1 MNKNKKVRFLERS
14 TPPHIFTLIL
24 LASISALTMNI
35 FLPSLPTIAAD
46 LNSST
51 SILGL
56 SVGIY
61 LASSALLQLII
72 GPFSDQFGR
81 RPLILCSLIIFCLST
96 LATVFV
102 TTATQF
108 LILRVLQAISASCM
122 VLARAIVRD
131 TTDSIEKAGSKIAYV
146 TMGMALVPM
155 VGPAIGGLLDYQY
168 GWTASFWVLCLLGAG
183 ILVISFFDVG
193 ETLSD
198 TSQGFLEQIKTYPS
212 LLRSKRF
219 WAYCLSSAFVSGA
232 FFSYLGGAPFVGNEV
247 FGLEPR
253 ELGIW
258 FGAPAIGYV
267 LGNFLSGRFSTK
279 VGLDKMIF
287 FGVTIALIGVSI
299 SFIISYLGLGSILS
313 FFGLMT
319 LVGLGNGM
327 SIPNATA
334 AMMSVNPK
342 LAGTAAGLGSAIMIG
357 GGAGL
362 SAIAN
367 FILQPGSSE
376 LPLIFLMWLSVF
388 CGLCAVNYVIY
399 RNKKLDIENIATKQT
414 LNNQDVKK
422 I

>member
-1 MNKNKKVRFLERS
+1 MSRYKKIRFLDRT

-35 FLPSLPTIAAD
+35 FLPSLPNIAAS
-46 LNSST
+46 LGSST

-81 RPLILCSLIIFCLST
+81 RPLILWSLIIFCLST

-102 TTATQF
+102 TNTAQF
-108 LILRVLQAISASCM
+108 LILRIFQAISASCM

-131 TTDSIEKAGSKIAYV
+131 TTESVEQAGSQIAYV
-146 TMGMALVPM
+146 TMGMAFVPM
-155 VGPAIGGLLDYQY
+155 IGPAIGGLLDYQY
-168 GWTASFWVLCLLGAG
+168 GWTASFWILCLLGSM
-183 ILVISFFDVG
+183 IFLISYFDVG
-193 ETLSD
+193 ETLPEN
-198 TSQGFLEQIKTYPS
+198 SQGFLEQIRTYPS

-247 FGLEPR
+247 FGLSPKD
-253 ELGIW
+253 LGIW
-258 FGAPAIGYV
+258 FGAPAVGYI
-267 LGNFLSGRFSTK
+267 LGNFLSGRFSTII
-279 VGLDKMIF
+279 GLDKMIF
-287 FGVTIALIGVSI
+287 FGVIIALTGVSI
-299 SFIISYLGLGSILS
+299 SFIISYLGFGSILS
-313 FFGLMT
+313 FFGLMS

-367 FILQPGSSE
+367 FILKPGSSE
-376 LPLIFLMWLSVF
+376 LPLIILMWLSVF
-388 CGLCAVNYVIY
+388 SGLCAVNYVIY
-399 RNKKLDIENIATKQT
+399 RNKKINAENVFENKHT
-414 LNNQDVKK
+414 
-422 I
+422 

>member
-1 MNKNKKVRFLERS
+1 MQKYKDVRFLNRS
-14 TPPHIFTLIL
+14 TPPHILTLIL

-35 FLPSLPTIAAD
+35 FLPSLPNIASE

-61 LASSALLQLII
+61 LASSAVLQLII

-81 RPLILCSLIIFCLST
+81 RPLILWSLIIFCIST

-102 TTATQF
+102 TNTAQF
-108 LILRVLQAISASCM
+108 LILRIFQAISASCM

-131 TTDSIEKAGSKIAYV
+131 TTESIEKAGSKIAYV

-168 GWTASFWVLCLLGAG
+168 GWEASFWLLF
-183 ILVISFFDVG
+183 ILGLVILIISFFDVG

-198 TSQGFLEQIKTYPS
+198 HNQSFLQQISTYPS

-219 WAYCLSSAFVSGA
+219 WGYCLSSAFVSGA

-247 FGLEPR
+247 FGLEPKD
-253 ELGIW
+253 LGFW

-279 VGLDKMIF
+279 IGLDKMIF
-287 FGVTIALIGVSI
+287 LGVTTALFGVSI
-299 SFIISYLGLGSILS
+299 SLTISLLDHGSVLS

-334 AMMSVNPK
+334 AMMSINPK

-357 GGAGL
+357 GGAAL

-367 FILQPGSSE
+367 FILIPGSSE
-376 LPLIFLMWLSVF
+376 IPLIMLMWTSVF
-388 CGLCAVNYVIY
+388 CGLCSVAYVSY
-399 RNKKLDIENIATKQT
+399 RKKT
-414 LNNQDVKK
+414 LEV
-422 I
+422 

>member
-1 MNKNKKVRFLERS
+1 MQKYKDVRFLNRS
-14 TPPHIFTLIL
+14 TPPHILTLIL

-35 FLPSLPTIAAD
+35 FLPSLPNIASE

-61 LASSALLQLII
+61 LASSAVLQLII

-81 RPLILCSLIIFCLST
+81 RPLILWSLIIFCIST

-102 TTATQF
+102 TNTAQF
-108 LILRVLQAISASCM
+108 LILRIFQAISASCM

-131 TTDSIEKAGSKIAYV
+131 TTESIEKAGSKIAYV

-168 GWTASFWVLCLLGAG
+168 GWEASFWLLF
-183 ILVISFFDVG
+183 ILGLVILIISFFDVG

-198 TSQGFLEQIKTYPS
+198 HNQSFLQQISTYPS

-219 WAYCLSSAFVSGA
+219 WGYCLSSAFVSGA

-247 FGLEPR
+247 FGLEPKD
-253 ELGIW
+253 LGFW

-279 VGLDKMIF
+279 IGLDKMIF
-287 FGVTIALIGVSI
+287 LGVTTALFGVSVSLTISL
-299 SFIISYLGLGSILS
+299 LDHGSVLS

-334 AMMSVNPK
+334 AMMSINPK

-367 FILQPGSSE
+367 FILIHGSSE
-376 LPLIFLMWLSVF
+376 IPLIMLMWTSVF
-388 CGLCAVNYVIY
+388 CGLCSVAYVSY
-399 RNKKLDIENIATKQT
+399 RKKT
-414 LNNQDVKK
+414 LEV
-422 I
+422 

>member
-1 MNKNKKVRFLERS
+1 MQKYKDVRFLNRS
-14 TPPHIFTLIL
+14 TPPHILTLIL

-35 FLPSLPTIAAD
+35 FLPSLPNIASE

-61 LASSALLQLII
+61 LASSAVLQLII

-81 RPLILCSLIIFCLST
+81 RPLILWSLIIFCIST

-102 TTATQF
+102 TNTAQF
-108 LILRVLQAISASCM
+108 LILRIFQAISASCM

-131 TTDSIEKAGSKIAYV
+131 TTESIEKAGSKIAYV

-168 GWTASFWVLCLLGAG
+168 GWEASFWLLF
-183 ILVISFFDVG
+183 ILGLVILIISFFDVG

-198 TSQGFLEQIKTYPS
+198 HNQSFLQQISTYPS

-219 WAYCLSSAFVSGA
+219 WGYCLSSAFVSGA

-247 FGLEPR
+247 FGLEPKD
-253 ELGIW
+253 LGFW
-258 FGAPAIGYV
+258 FGAPAVGYV

-279 VGLDKMIF
+279 IGLDKMIF
-287 FGVTIALIGVSI
+287 LGVTTALFGVSI
-299 SFIISYLGLGSILS
+299 SLTISLLDHGSVLS

-334 AMMSVNPK
+334 AMMSINPK

-367 FILQPGSSE
+367 FILIPGSSE
-376 LPLIFLMWLSVF
+376 IPLIMLMWTSVF
-388 CGLCAVNYVIY
+388 CGLCSVAYVSY
-399 RNKKLDIENIATKQT
+399 RKKT
-414 LNNQDVKK
+414 LEV
-422 I
+422 

>member
-1 MNKNKKVRFLERS
+1 MQKYKDVRFLNRS
-14 TPPHIFTLIL
+14 TPPHILTLIL

-35 FLPSLPTIAAD
+35 FLPSLPNIASE

-61 LASSALLQLII
+61 LASSAVLQLII

-81 RPLILCSLIIFCLST
+81 RPLILWSLIIFCIST

-102 TTATQF
+102 TNTAQF
-108 LILRVLQAISASCM
+108 LILRIFQAISASCM

-131 TTDSIEKAGSKIAYV
+131 TTESIEKAGSKIAYV

-168 GWTASFWVLCLLGAG
+168 GWEASFWLLF
-183 ILVISFFDVG
+183 ILGLVILIISFFDVG

-198 TSQGFLEQIKTYPS
+198 HNQSFLQQISTYPS

-219 WAYCLSSAFVSGA
+219 WGYCLSSAFVSGA

-247 FGLEPR
+247 FGLEPKD
-253 ELGIW
+253 LGFW

-267 LGNFLSGRFSTK
+267 LGNFLSGSFSTK
-279 VGLDKMIF
+279 IGLDKMIF
-287 FGVTIALIGVSI
+287 LGVTTALFGVSI
-299 SFIISYLGLGSILS
+299 SLTISLLDHGSVLS

-334 AMMSVNPK
+334 AMMSINPK

-367 FILQPGSSE
+367 FILIPGSSE
-376 LPLIFLMWLSVF
+376 IPLIMLMWTSVF
-388 CGLCAVNYVIY
+388 CGLCSVAYVSY
-399 RNKKLDIENIATKQT
+399 RKKT
-414 LNNQDVKK
+414 LEV
-422 I
+422 

>member
-1 MNKNKKVRFLERS
+1 MSRYKKIRFLDRTS
-14 TPPHIFTLIL
+14 PPHIFTLIL

-35 FLPSLPTIAAD
+35 FLPSLPNIAAS
-46 LNSST
+46 LGSST

-81 RPLILCSLIIFCLST
+81 RPLILWSLIIFCLST

-102 TTATQF
+102 TNTAQF
-108 LILRVLQAISASCM
+108 LILRIFQAISASCM

-131 TTDSIEKAGSKIAYV
+131 TTESVEQAGSQIAYV
-146 TMGMALVPM
+146 TMGMAFVPM
-155 VGPAIGGLLDYQY
+155 IGPAIGGLLDYQY
-168 GWTASFWVLCLLGAG
+168 GWTASFWILCLLGSM
-183 ILVISFFDVG
+183 IFLISYFDVG
-193 ETLSD
+193 ETLPEN
-198 TSQGFLEQIKTYPS
+198 SQGFLEQIRTYPS

-219 WAYCLSSAFVSGA
+219 WAYSLSSAFVSGA

-247 FGLEPR
+247 FGLSPKD
-253 ELGIW
+253 LGIW
-258 FGAPAIGYV
+258 FGAPAVGYI

-279 VGLDKMIF
+279 IGLDKMIF
-287 FGVTIALIGVSI
+287 FGVIIALTGVSI
-299 SFIISYLGLGSILS
+299 SFMISYLGFGSILS
-313 FFGLMT
+313 FFGLMS

-367 FILQPGSSE
+367 FILKPGGSE
-376 LPLIFLMWLSVF
+376 LPLIILMWLSVF
-388 CGLCAVNYVIY
+388 SGLCTVNYVIY
-399 RNKKLDIENIATKQT
+399 RNKKINAKNVFENKHI
-414 LNNQDVKK
+414 
-422 I
+422 

>member
-1 MNKNKKVRFLERS
+1 MQKYKDVRFLNRS
-14 TPPHIFTLIL
+14 TPPHILTLIL

-35 FLPSLPTIAAD
+35 FLPSLPNIASE

-61 LASSALLQLII
+61 LASSAVLQLII

-81 RPLILCSLIIFCLST
+81 RPLILWSLIIFCIST

-102 TTATQF
+102 TNTAQF
-108 LILRVLQAISASCM
+108 LILRIFQAISASCM

-131 TTDSIEKAGSKIAYV
+131 TTESIEKAGSKIAYV

-168 GWTASFWVLCLLGAG
+168 GWEASFWLLFLLG
-183 ILVISFFDVG
+183 LVILIIAFFDVG

-198 TSQGFLEQIKTYPS
+198 HNQSFLQQISTYPS

-219 WAYCLSSAFVSGA
+219 WGYCLSSAFVSGA

-247 FGLEPR
+247 FGLEPKD
-253 ELGIW
+253 LGFW

-279 VGLDKMIF
+279 IGLDKMIF
-287 FGVTIALIGVSI
+287 LGVTTALFGVSVSLTISL
-299 SFIISYLGLGSILS
+299 LDHGSVLS

-334 AMMSVNPK
+334 AMMSINPK

-357 GGAGL
+357 GGAAL

-367 FILQPGSSE
+367 FILIPGSSE
-376 LPLIFLMWLSVF
+376 IPLIMLMWTSVF
-388 CGLCAVNYVIY
+388 CGLCSVAYVSY
-399 RNKKLDIENIATKQT
+399 RKKT
-414 LNNQDVKK
+414 LEL
-422 I
+422 

>member
-1 MNKNKKVRFLERS
+1 MSRYKKIRFLDRTS
-14 TPPHIFTLIL
+14 PPHIFTLIL

-35 FLPSLPTIAAD
+35 FLPSLPNIAVS
-46 LNSST
+46 LGSST

-81 RPLILCSLIIFCLST
+81 RPLILWSLIIFCLST

-102 TTATQF
+102 TNTAQF
-108 LILRVLQAISASCM
+108 LILRIFQAISASCM

-131 TTDSIEKAGSKIAYV
+131 TTESVEQAGSQIAYV
-146 TMGMALVPM
+146 TMGMAFVPM
-155 VGPAIGGLLDYQY
+155 IGPAIGGLLDYQY
-168 GWTASFWVLCLLGAG
+168 GWTASFWILCLLGSM
-183 ILVISFFDVG
+183 IFLISYFDVG
-193 ETLSD
+193 ETLPEN
-198 TSQGFLEQIKTYPS
+198 SQGFLEQIRTYPS

-247 FGLEPR
+247 FGLSPKD
-253 ELGIW
+253 LGIW
-258 FGAPAIGYV
+258 FGAPAVGYI

-279 VGLDKMIF
+279 IGLDKMIF
-287 FGVTIALIGVSI
+287 FGVIIALTGVSI
-299 SFIISYLGLGSILS
+299 SFMISYLGFGSILS
-313 FFGLMT
+313 FFGLMS

-367 FILQPGSSE
+367 FILKPGGSE
-376 LPLIFLMWLSVF
+376 LPLIILMWLSVF
-388 CGLCAVNYVIY
+388 SGLCTVNYVIY
-399 RNKKLDIENIATKQT
+399 RNKKINAEN
-414 LNNQDVKK
+414 VF
-422 I
+422 

>member
-1 MNKNKKVRFLERS
+1 MQKYKDVRFLNRS
-14 TPPHIFTLIL
+14 TPPHILTLIL

-35 FLPSLPTIAAD
+35 FLPSLPNIASE

-61 LASSALLQLII
+61 LASSAVLQLII

-81 RPLILCSLIIFCLST
+81 RPLILWSLIIFCIST
-96 LATVFV
+96 LATVFI
-102 TTATQF
+102 TNTAQF
-108 LILRVLQAISASCM
+108 LILRIFQAISASCM

-131 TTDSIEKAGSKIAYV
+131 TTESIEKAGSKIAYV

-168 GWTASFWVLCLLGAG
+168 GWEASFWLLF
-183 ILVISFFDVG
+183 ILGLVILIISFFDVG

-198 TSQGFLEQIKTYPS
+198 HNQSFLQQISTYPS

-219 WAYCLSSAFVSGA
+219 WGYCLSSAFVSGA

-247 FGLEPR
+247 FGLEPKD
-253 ELGIW
+253 LGFW

-279 VGLDKMIF
+279 IGLDKMIF
-287 FGVTIALIGVSI
+287 LGVTTALFGVSI
-299 SFIISYLGLGSILS
+299 SLTISLLDHGSVLS

-334 AMMSVNPK
+334 AMMSINPK

-367 FILQPGSSE
+367 FILIPGSSE
-376 LPLIFLMWLSVF
+376 IPLIMLMWTSVF
-388 CGLCAVNYVIY
+388 CGLCSVAYVSY
-399 RNKKLDIENIATKQT
+399 RKKT
-414 LNNQDVKK
+414 LEV
-422 I
+422 

>member
-1 MNKNKKVRFLERS
+1 MQKYKDVRFLNRS
-14 TPPHIFTLIL
+14 TPPHILTLIL

-35 FLPSLPTIAAD
+35 FLPSLPNIASE

-61 LASSALLQLII
+61 LASSAVLQLII

-81 RPLILCSLIIFCLST
+81 RPLILWSLIIFCIST

-102 TTATQF
+102 TNTAQF
-108 LILRVLQAISASCM
+108 LILRVFQAISASCM

-131 TTDSIEKAGSKIAYV
+131 TTESIEKAGSKIAYV

-168 GWTASFWVLCLLGAG
+168 GWEASFWLLF
-183 ILVISFFDVG
+183 ILGLVILIISFFDVG

-198 TSQGFLEQIKTYPS
+198 HNQSFLEQISTYPS

-219 WAYCLSSAFVSGA
+219 WGYCLSSAFVSGA

-247 FGLEPR
+247 FGLEPKD
-253 ELGIW
+253 LGFW

-279 VGLDKMIF
+279 IGLDKMIF
-287 FGVTIALIGVSI
+287 LGVTTALFGVSVSLTISL
-299 SFIISYLGLGSILS
+299 LDHGSVLS

-334 AMMSVNPK
+334 AMMSINPK

-367 FILQPGSSE
+367 FILIPGSSE
-376 LPLIFLMWLSVF
+376 IPLIMLMWTSVF
-388 CGLCAVNYVIY
+388 CGLCSVAYVSY
-399 RNKKLDIENIATKQT
+399 RKKT
-414 LNNQDVKK
+414 LEV
-422 I
+422 

>member
-1 MNKNKKVRFLERS
+1 MQKYKDVRFLNRS
-14 TPPHIFTLIL
+14 TPPHILTLIL

-35 FLPSLPTIAAD
+35 FLPSLPNIASE

-61 LASSALLQLII
+61 LASSAVLQLII

-81 RPLILCSLIIFCLST
+81 RPLILWSLIIFCIST

-102 TTATQF
+102 TNTAQF
-108 LILRVLQAISASCM
+108 LILRIFQAISASCM

-131 TTDSIEKAGSKIAYV
+131 TTESIEKAGSKIAYV

-168 GWTASFWVLCLLGAG
+168 GWEASFWLLF
-183 ILVISFFDVG
+183 ILGLVILIISFFDVG

-198 TSQGFLEQIKTYPS
+198 HNQSFLEQISTYPS

-219 WAYCLSSAFVSGA
+219 WGYCLSSAFVSGA

-247 FGLEPR
+247 FGLEPKD
-253 ELGIW
+253 LGFW
-258 FGAPAIGYV
+258 FGAPAVGYV
-267 LGNFLSGRFSTK
+267 LGNFLSGSFSTK
-279 VGLDKMIF
+279 IGLDKMIF
-287 FGVTIALIGVSI
+287 LGVTTALFGVSI
-299 SFIISYLGLGSILS
+299 SMTISLLDHGSVLS

-334 AMMSVNPK
+334 AMMSINPK

-367 FILQPGSSE
+367 FILIPGSSE
-376 LPLIFLMWLSVF
+376 IPLIMLMWTSVF
-388 CGLCAVNYVIY
+388 CGLCSVAYVSY
-399 RNKKLDIENIATKQT
+399 RKKT
-414 LNNQDVKK
+414 LEV
-422 I
+422 

>member
-1 MNKNKKVRFLERS
+1 MSRYKKIRFLDRTS
-14 TPPHIFTLIL
+14 PPHIFTLIL

-35 FLPSLPTIAAD
+35 FLPSLPNIAAS
-46 LNSST
+46 LGSST

-81 RPLILCSLIIFCLST
+81 RPLILWSLIIFCLST

-102 TTATQF
+102 TNTAQF
-108 LILRVLQAISASCM
+108 LILRIFQAISASCM

-131 TTDSIEKAGSKIAYV
+131 TTESVEQAGSQIAYV
-146 TMGMALVPM
+146 TMGMAFVPM
-155 VGPAIGGLLDYQY
+155 IGPAIGGLLDYQY
-168 GWTASFWVLCLLGAG
+168 GWTASFWILCLLGS
-183 ILVISFFDVG
+183 IIFLISYFDVG
-193 ETLSD
+193 ETLPEN
-198 TSQGFLEQIKTYPS
+198 SQGFLEQIRTYPS

-247 FGLEPR
+247 FGLSPKD
-253 ELGIW
+253 LGIW
-258 FGAPAIGYV
+258 FGAPAVGYI

-279 VGLDKMIF
+279 IGLDKMIF
-287 FGVTIALIGVSI
+287 FGVIIALTGVSI
-299 SFIISYLGLGSILS
+299 SFMISYLGFGSILS
-313 FFGLMT
+313 FFGLMS

-367 FILQPGSSE
+367 FILKPGGSE
-376 LPLIFLMWLSVF
+376 LPLIILMWLSVF
-388 CGLCAVNYVIY
+388 FGLCTVNYVIY
-399 RNKKLDIENIATKQT
+399 RNKKINAENVFENKHT
-414 LNNQDVKK
+414 
-422 I
+422 

>member
-1 MNKNKKVRFLERS
+1 MQKYKDVRFLNRS
-14 TPPHIFTLIL
+14 TPPHILTLIL

-35 FLPSLPTIAAD
+35 FLPSLPNIASE

-61 LASSALLQLII
+61 LASSAVLQLII

-81 RPLILCSLIIFCLST
+81 RPLILWSLIIFCIST
-96 LATVFV
+96 LATVFI
-102 TTATQF
+102 TNTAQF
-108 LILRVLQAISASCM
+108 LILRIFQAISASCM

-131 TTDSIEKAGSKIAYV
+131 TTESIEKAGSKIAYV

-168 GWTASFWVLCLLGAG
+168 GWEASFWLLF
-183 ILVISFFDVG
+183 ILGLVILIISFFDIG

-198 TSQGFLEQIKTYPS
+198 HNQSFLEQISTYPS

-219 WAYCLSSAFVSGA
+219 WGYCLSSAFVSGA

-247 FGLEPR
+247 FGLEPKV
-253 ELGIW
+253 LGFW
-258 FGAPAIGYV
+258 FGAPAVGYV
-267 LGNFLSGRFSTK
+267 LGNFLSGSFSTK
-279 VGLDKMIF
+279 IGLDKMIF
-287 FGVTIALIGVSI
+287 LGVTTALFGVSI
-299 SFIISYLGLGSILS
+299 SLTISLLDHGSVLS

-334 AMMSVNPK
+334 AMMSINPK

-367 FILQPGSSE
+367 FILIPGSSE
-376 LPLIFLMWLSVF
+376 IPLIMLMWTSVF
-388 CGLCAVNYVIY
+388 CGLCSVAYVSY
-399 RNKKLDIENIATKQT
+399 RKKT
-414 LNNQDVKK
+414 LEV
-422 I
+422 

>member
-1 MNKNKKVRFLERS
+1 MQKYKDVRFLNRS
-14 TPPHIFTLIL
+14 TPPHILTLIL

-35 FLPSLPTIAAD
+35 FLPSLPNIASE

-61 LASSALLQLII
+61 LASSAVLQLII

-81 RPLILCSLIIFCLST
+81 RPLILWSLIIFCIST

-102 TTATQF
+102 TNTAQF
-108 LILRVLQAISASCM
+108 LILRIFQAISASCM

-131 TTDSIEKAGSKIAYV
+131 TTESIEKAGSKIAYV

-168 GWTASFWVLCLLGAG
+168 GWEASFWLLF
-183 ILVISFFDVG
+183 ILGLVILIISFFDVG

-198 TSQGFLEQIKTYPS
+198 HNQSFLQQISTYPS

-219 WAYCLSSAFVSGA
+219 WGYCLSSAFVSGA

-247 FGLEPR
+247 FGLEPKD
-253 ELGIW
+253 LGFW
-258 FGAPAIGYV
+258 FGAPAVGYV

-279 VGLDKMIF
+279 IGLDKMIF
-287 FGVTIALIGVSI
+287 LGVTTALFGVSI
-299 SFIISYLGLGSILS
+299 SMTISLLDHGSVLS

-334 AMMSVNPK
+334 AMMSINPK

-357 GGAGL
+357 GGAAL

-367 FILQPGSSE
+367 FILIPGSSE
-376 LPLIFLMWLSVF
+376 IPLIMLMWTSVF
-388 CGLCAVNYVIY
+388 CGLCSVAYVSY
-399 RNKKLDIENIATKQT
+399 RKKT
-414 LNNQDVKK
+414 LEV
-422 I
+422 

>member
-1 MNKNKKVRFLERS
+1 MIMSRYKKIRFLDRTS
-14 TPPHIFTLIL
+14 PPHIFTLIL

-35 FLPSLPTIAAD
+35 FLPSLPNIAAS
-46 LNSST
+46 LGSST

-81 RPLILCSLIIFCLST
+81 RPLILWSLIIFCLST

-102 TTATQF
+102 TNTAQF
-108 LILRVLQAISASCM
+108 LILRIFQAISASCM

-131 TTDSIEKAGSKIAYV
+131 TTESVEQAGSQIAYV
-146 TMGMALVPM
+146 TMGMAFVPM
-155 VGPAIGGLLDYQY
+155 IGPAIGGLLDYQY
-168 GWTASFWVLCLLGAG
+168 GWTASFWILCLLGSM
-183 ILVISFFDVG
+183 IFLISYFDVG
-193 ETLSD
+193 ETLPEN
-198 TSQGFLEQIKTYPS
+198 SQGFLEQIRTYPS

-219 WAYCLSSAFVSGA
+219 WAYSLSSAFVSGA

-247 FGLEPR
+247 FGLSPKD
-253 ELGIW
+253 LGIW
-258 FGAPAIGYV
+258 FGAPAVGYI

-279 VGLDKMIF
+279 IGLDKMIF
-287 FGVTIALIGVSI
+287 FGVIIALTGVSI
-299 SFIISYLGLGSILS
+299 SFMISYLGFGSILS
-313 FFGLMT
+313 FFGLMS

-367 FILQPGSSE
+367 FILKPGGSE
-376 LPLIFLMWLSVF
+376 LPLIILMWLSVF
-388 CGLCAVNYVIY
+388 SGLCTVNYVIY
-399 RNKKLDIENIATKQT
+399 RNKKINAENVFENKHT
-414 LNNQDVKK
+414 
-422 I
+422 

>member
-1 MNKNKKVRFLERS
+1 MQKYKDVRFLNRS
-14 TPPHIFTLIL
+14 TPPHILTLIL

-35 FLPSLPTIAAD
+35 FLPSLPNIASE

-61 LASSALLQLII
+61 LASSAVLQLII

-81 RPLILCSLIIFCLST
+81 RPLILWSLIIFCIST

-102 TTATQF
+102 TNTAQF
-108 LILRVLQAISASCM
+108 LILRIFQAISASCM

-131 TTDSIEKAGSKIAYV
+131 TTESIEKAGSKIAYV

-168 GWTASFWVLCLLGAG
+168 GWEASFWLLF
-183 ILVISFFDVG
+183 ILGLVILIISFFDVG

-198 TSQGFLEQIKTYPS
+198 HNQSFLEQISTYPS

-219 WAYCLSSAFVSGA
+219 WGYCLSSAFVSGA

-247 FGLEPR
+247 FGLEPKD
-253 ELGIW
+253 LGFW
-258 FGAPAIGYV
+258 FGAPAVGYV

-279 VGLDKMIF
+279 IGLDKMIF
-287 FGVTIALIGVSI
+287 LGVTTALFGVSI
-299 SFIISYLGLGSILS
+299 SLTISLLDHGSVLS

-334 AMMSVNPK
+334 AMMSINPK

-357 GGAGL
+357 GGAAL

-367 FILQPGSSE
+367 FILIPGSSE
-376 LPLIFLMWLSVF
+376 IPLIMLMWTSVF
-388 CGLCAVNYVIY
+388 CGLCSVAYVSY
-399 RNKKLDIENIATKQT
+399 RKKT
-414 LNNQDVKK
+414 LEV
-422 I
+422 

>member
-1 MNKNKKVRFLERS
+1 MQKYKDVRFLNRS
-14 TPPHIFTLIL
+14 TPPHILTLIL

-35 FLPSLPTIAAD
+35 FLPSLPNIASE

-61 LASSALLQLII
+61 LASSAVLQLII

-81 RPLILCSLIIFCLST
+81 RPLILWSLIIFCIST

-102 TTATQF
+102 TNTAQF
-108 LILRVLQAISASCM
+108 LILRIFQAISASCM

-131 TTDSIEKAGSKIAYV
+131 TTESIEKAGSKIAYV

-168 GWTASFWVLCLLGAG
+168 GWEASFWLLF
-183 ILVISFFDVG
+183 ILGLVILIISFFDVG

-198 TSQGFLEQIKTYPS
+198 HNQSFLQQISTYPS

-219 WAYCLSSAFVSGA
+219 WGYCLSSAFVSGA

-247 FGLEPR
+247 FGLEPKD
-253 ELGIW
+253 LGFW

-279 VGLDKMIF
+279 IGLDKMIF
-287 FGVTIALIGVSI
+287 LGVTTALFGVSI
-299 SFIISYLGLGSILS
+299 SLTISLLDHGSVLS

-334 AMMSVNPK
+334 AMMSINPK

-367 FILQPGSSE
+367 FILIPGSSE
-376 LPLIFLMWLSVF
+376 IPLIMLMWTSVF
-388 CGLCAVNYVIY
+388 CGLCSVAYVSY
-399 RNKKLDIENIATKQT
+399 RKKT
-414 LNNQDVKK
+414 LEL
-422 I
+422 